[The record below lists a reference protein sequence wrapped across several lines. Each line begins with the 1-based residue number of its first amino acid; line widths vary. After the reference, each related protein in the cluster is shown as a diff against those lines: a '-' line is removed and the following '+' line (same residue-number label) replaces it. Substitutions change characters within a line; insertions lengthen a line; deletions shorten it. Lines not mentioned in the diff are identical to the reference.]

1 MSGLMVGQN
10 ITANCWDYSQVHTA
24 AYYVST
30 YWHAVWFGL
39 RAMPLN
45 ITAAQELR
53 EADSSWL
60 QSRQE
65 LPYWEIPSTLHQ
77 REEELVQLLPLA
89 LAGLVSTLLLSPGG
103 VGLHHPQEQEQGPG
117 TIILQM

>member
-1 MSGLMVGQN
+1 MLLKS
-10 ITANCWDYSQVHTA
+10 A
-24 AYYVST
+24 AAHIS
-30 YWHAVWFGL
+30 
-39 RAMPLN
+39 
-45 ITAAQELR
+45 R
-53 EADSSWL
+53 EADISWF

-65 LPYWEIPSTLHQ
+65 LPYWEIPSTLHP

-89 LAGLVSTLLLSPGG
+89 GLVSTLLLDPGG

>member
-1 MSGLMVGQN
+1 
-10 ITANCWDYSQVHTA
+10 
-24 AYYVST
+24 
-30 YWHAVWFGL
+30 
-39 RAMPLN
+39 MPLN

-53 EADSSWL
+53 EADSSRL

-65 LPYWEIPSTLHQ
+65 LPYWEIPSTLHP

-89 LAGLVSTLLLSPGG
+89 LAGLLSTLLHGSGG

>member
-24 AYYVST
+24 AYYVAT
-30 YWHAVWFGL
+30 YRHAVWFGL

-65 LPYWEIPSTLHQ
+65 LPYWEIPCTITTIPGYYN
-77 REEELVQLLPLA
+77 REY
-89 LAGLVSTLLLSPGG
+89 
-103 VGLHHPQEQEQGPG
+103 
-117 TIILQM
+117 